1 MRRARRFGP
10 LLALLLGGCLASK
23 GDVALLRTQL
33 GAMDQ
38 AAATNTEAQRVQLDR
53 ALSQI
58 LAQLARDN
66 DSVHAVSAR
75 LANLQGDV
83 QNDHYEMGRQILQ
96 LQELSGQSQRRI
108 QELRASLEERN
119 SQAGAPIGVPR
130 DTTHAAPGGPGP
142 AQLFQGALD
151 QLRRGATGVARSGFE
166 ELLRTYPNTE
176 DAPEAM
182 VYIAETYAAERNLA
196 AADSVY
202 GLVIQKYPRSPR
214 AATALYKRAIAMKT
228 AGQSAAARAAFDRII
243 KDYPRSDEAALA
255 KEQLRSLR

>member
-1 MRRARRFGP
+1 MMCFRHTAP
-10 LLALLLGGCLASK
+10 LVALVLAGCLASK
-23 GDVALLRTQL
+23 GDVALLQSQL
-33 GAMDQ
+33 GAMDH
-38 AAATNTEAQRVQLDR
+38 AAAANMEAQRVQLDR

-66 DSVHAVSAR
+66 DSVHAVSTR
-75 LANLQGDV
+75 LAKLQGDV

-119 SQAGAPIGVPR
+119 NQAGVPHGVPG
-130 DTTHAAPGGPGP
+130 DTMHASPGGPGP

-166 ELLRTYPNTE
+166 ELLRTYPGTE
-176 DAPEAM
+176 DAPEAL

-228 AGQSAAARAAFDRII
+228 AGQSAAARTAFDRII

>member
-1 MRRARRFGP
+1 MTRAVRLAP
-10 LLALLLGGCLASK
+10 VLALALASCLASK
-23 GDVALLRTQL
+23 GDVALLESRM

-38 AAATNTEAQRVQLDR
+38 AAAANAEAQRAQLDR
-53 ALSQI
+53 VLAQL

-75 LANLQGDV
+75 LAKLQGDV

-119 SQAGAPIGVPR
+119 SQAGAPPAVTR
-130 DTTHAAPGGPGP
+130 DTAHAAPGAPGP

-166 ELLRTYPNTE
+166 ELLRSYPTTE

-214 AATALYKRAIAMKT
+214 AATAWYKRALSMKA

-255 KEQLRSLR
+255 KEQLRSIR

>member
-1 MRRARRFGP
+1 MRRLLSGTP
-10 LLALLLGGCLASK
+10 LLALTLAGCLASK
-23 GDVALLRTQL
+23 GDVALLQSQL
-33 GAMDQ
+33 SAMDQ
-38 AAATNTEAQRVQLDR
+38 ATVANTEAQRVQLDR
-53 ALSQI
+53 AMAQI
-58 LAQLARDN
+58 LAQVARDN

-75 LANLQGDV
+75 LAKLQGDV

-119 SQAGAPIGVPR
+119 SQAGAPTAAPR

-151 QLRRGATGVARSGFE
+151 QMRRGANGVARSGFE
-166 ELLRTYPNTE
+166 ELLRSYPTTE

-214 AATALYKRAIAMKT
+214 AATALYKRALTMKS
-228 AGQSAAARAAFDRII
+228 AGQTAAARAAFDRII
-243 KDYPRSDEAALA
+243 RDYPRSDEASLA
-255 KEQLRSLR
+255 KDQLRSLR

>member
-1 MRRARRFGP
+1 VRRARRFAP
-10 LLALLLGGCLASK
+10 LVALLLGGCLASK
-23 GDVALLRTQL
+23 GDVALLRAQI
-33 GAMDQ
+33 GAVDQ
-38 AAATNTEAQRVQLDR
+38 AAAANTEAQRVQLDR
-53 ALSQI
+53 AVSQI

-75 LANLQGDV
+75 LAKLQGDV

-119 SQAGAPIGVPR
+119 SQAGAPLGVR
-130 DTTHAAPGGPGP
+130 GDTTHAAPGGPGP

-166 ELLRTYPNTE
+166 ELLRTYPTTE

-214 AATALYKRAIAMKT
+214 AATALYKRAIALKT

-255 KEQLRSLR
+255 KEQIRSLR